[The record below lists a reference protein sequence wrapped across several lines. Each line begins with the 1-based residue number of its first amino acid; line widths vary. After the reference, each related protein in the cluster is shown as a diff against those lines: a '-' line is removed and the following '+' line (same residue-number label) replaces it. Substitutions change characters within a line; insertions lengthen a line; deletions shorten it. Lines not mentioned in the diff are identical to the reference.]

1 MMKMPVVFTGHG
13 SPMIAL
19 ENNDLTAA
27 MADIG
32 TAIIKNYGQPGCRND
47 QKICGNHQCHNR
59 QTCIWTSDLQQKTGF
74 CCFFRFIFSE
84 KR

>member
-32 TAIIKNYGQPGCRND
+32 TAIIKDYGRSGCRND
-47 QKICGNHQCHNR
+47 QKIGGNHQCHNR
-59 QTCIWTSDLQQKTGF
+59 QTCIFSFHLQ
-74 CCFFRFIFSE
+74 
-84 KR
+84 